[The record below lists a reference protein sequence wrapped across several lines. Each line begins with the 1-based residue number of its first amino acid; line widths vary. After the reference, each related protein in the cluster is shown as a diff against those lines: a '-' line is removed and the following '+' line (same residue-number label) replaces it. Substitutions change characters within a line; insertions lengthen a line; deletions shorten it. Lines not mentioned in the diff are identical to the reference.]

1 MIKRIKVLFTLLI
14 IFILTIMAINFYM
27 LNYSKAYILDDK
39 EVDIEFKKKSQD
51 CAIILGASVRADG
64 MPSEILKLR
73 LDKGIDLYNKGLV
86 KKLLLTGD
94 NGKVEYNEV
103 EVMKDYILAK
113 GISGEDIFLDHA
125 GFSTYESMYR
135 AKKVFNV
142 KKAIVITQ
150 DFHQPRAVYIGSKL
164 GLSIKGV
171 PCEDVNR
178 DKNNKDLMREVF
190 ARTKDFMKM
199 IVKPKPTYLGEI
211 IDISGDGYPS
221 W

>member
-14 IFILTIMAINFYM
+14 IFILTIMTINLYM
-27 LNYSKAYILDDK
+27 LNYSRAYILDDK
-39 EVDIEFKKKSQD
+39 EADIEFKKKPQD

-103 EVMKDYILAK
+103 EVMKDYILDK

-150 DFHQPRAVYIGSKL
+150 DFRLYNIRWGKSEK
-164 GLSIKGV
+164 GLLQRI
-171 PCEDVNR
+171 
-178 DKNNKDLMREVF
+178 F
-190 ARTKDFMKM
+190 
-199 IVKPKPTYLGEI
+199 
-211 IDISGDGYPS
+211 
-221 W
+221 